1 MTVVIPLND
10 FLTESNEAEYNIFL
24 LMRAVSGHQ
33 QTRNTRVLKKSETMI
48 ATTSNQLTFS
58 YPICPIPE
66 FYSSDNVGLILPT
79 KKVRQISG
87 ISTNFRYSENSA
99 NFSYK
104 EPFKNSES
112 CPASCTKKVGQFFFG
127 FFKKNW

>member
-33 QTRNTRVLKKSETMI
+33 QTRNTRVLKKSETMT
-48 ATTSNQLTFS
+48 TTSNQLTFS
-58 YPICPIPE
+58 YPICPILE

-79 KKVRQISG
+79 S
-87 ISTNFRYSENSA
+87 
-99 NFSYK
+99 
-104 EPFKNSES
+104 
-112 CPASCTKKVGQFFFG
+112 
-127 FFKKNW
+127 